1 MAKLTAMLE
10 ALARPLLKRTAL
22 AMFDQLVKE
31 FGAPNSVAPEPYL
44 FIPRT
49 EFPRF
54 LTALRDQARARLKGI
69 L

>member
-1 MAKLTAMLE
+1 MATLTAMLE

-31 FGAPNSVAPEPYL
+31 FGRPAAPDTDGYL
-44 FIPRT
+44 FIPRAD
-49 EFPRF
+49 FPRF